1 MSMEIESVRM
11 RDLRLF
17 SGNARRGD
25 VDKIAQS
32 LEVNGQYKPI
42 VVNRGTK
49 TDTPNEVLAG
59 NHTVMAAQKLGWK
72 EISAVFVDVDRIAA
86 ARIVVVD
93 NQASD
98 LASNDNEALLALL
111 QEIGQLDGTGFEQ
124 SDLDA
129 LLALADG
136 DPDFEPDTDDDVRLD
151 RKSITT
157 CPSCG
162 HEFTPVT
169 RTVTESENPF

>member
-1 MSMEIESVRM
+1 MAKMEIESVRM

-25 VDKIAQS
+25 VEKIAQS

-42 VVNRGTK
+42 VVNRGSL
-49 TDTPNEVLAG
+49 TDTANEVLAG
-59 NHTVMAAQKLGWK
+59 NHTVMAAQKLGWTH
-72 EISAVFVDVDRIAA
+72 IDAVFVDVDRTAVV
-86 ARIVVVD
+86 RIVLVD

-98 LASNDNEALLALL
+98 SATNDNESLLALL
-111 QEIGQLDGTGFEQ
+111 QEAGDLSGTAFEQ
-124 SDLDA
+124 ADLDA
-129 LLALADG
+129 LLALVDG
-136 DPDFEPDTDDDVRLD
+136 EAPDFEPDDDDDVRLD

-157 CPSCG
+157 CPECG

-169 RTVTESENPF
+169 RTVTDE

>member
-1 MSMEIESVRM
+1 MEIENVRM

-42 VVNRGTK
+42 VVNRGTL

-59 NHTVMAAQKLGWK
+59 NHTVMAAQKLGWAS
-72 EISAVFVDVDRIAA
+72 IDAVFVDVDRQTAV
-86 ARIVVVD
+86 RIVLVD

-98 LASNDNEALLALL
+98 LAKNDDAALLALL
-111 QEIGQLDGTGFEQ
+111 GEVDDLAGTAFEQ
-124 SDLDA
+124 EDVDA
-129 LLALADG
+129 LLALLAD
-136 DPDFEPDTDDDVRLD
+136 DEVPDFDEDDDGQGTLD
-151 RKSITT
+151 LTQPKE
-157 CPSCG
+157 CPSCHYQWKVG
-162 HEFTPVT
+162 PNGEIVT
-169 RTVTESENPF
+169 V

>member
-1 MSMEIESVRM
+1 MTNLAIENVRL

-42 VVNRGTK
+42 VVNRGTL

-59 NHTVMAAQKLGWK
+59 NHTVMAAQKLGWTH
-72 EISAVFVDVDRIAA
+72 IDAVFVDVDRQAA
-86 ARIVVVD
+86 VRIVLVD

-98 LASNDNEALLALL
+98 IASNDDAALLELL
-111 QEIGQLDGTGFEQ
+111 GELDDLDGSAFEQ

-129 LLALADG
+129 LLAAAED
-136 DPDFEPDTDDDVRLD
+136 DDVPDFEPDDEQGTLD
-151 RKSITT
+151 LTQPKE
-157 CPSCG
+157 CPSCHYQWKVG
-162 HEFTPVT
+162 PNGEIVS
-169 RTVTESENPF
+169 V

>member
-1 MSMEIESVRM
+1 MEIENVRL

-25 VDKIAQS
+25 VDKIARS
-32 LEVNGQYKPI
+32 LEVNGQYKPV
-42 VVNRGTK
+42 VVNRGSL

-59 NHTVMAAQKLGWK
+59 NHTVMAAQKLGWTH
-72 EISAVFVDVDRIAA
+72 IDAVFVDVDRNTAV
-86 ARIVVVD
+86 RIVLVD

-98 LASNDNEALLALL
+98 VASNDNDALLALL
-111 QEIGQLDGTGFEQ
+111 EEIDDLDGTAFEQ
-124 SDLDA
+124 TDLDA
-129 LLALADG
+129 LLALAEG
-136 DPDFEPDTDDDVRLD
+136 DPDFEPDDDDDVRLD

-157 CPSCG
+157 CPECG

-169 RTVTESENPF
+169 RTVTDDD

>member
-1 MSMEIESVRM
+1 MEIETVRM

-49 TDTPNEVLAG
+49 TDTANEVLAG

-72 EISAVFVDVDRIAA
+72 EIDAVFVDVDRTTAV
-86 ARIVVVD
+86 RIVLVD

-98 LASNDNEALLALL
+98 SASNDNEALLSLL
-111 QEIGQLDGTGFEQ
+111 QEVGDLAGSAFEQ

-129 LLALADG
+129 LLALVEG
-136 DPDFEPDTDDDVRLD
+136 TTDFEPDDEEDVRLD

-157 CPSCG
+157 CPECG

-169 RTVTESENPF
+169 RTVTDD